1 VIRAAV
7 LGSPIS
13 HSLSPLLHQSAY
25 EILGAQGTYEAI
37 EVEAGQLSNFLKD
50 KDSGWTGFS
59 LTMPLKEEVLAIAH
73 VVDPVAQIISSANT
87 LYRKD
92 NLWLASSTDITGLG
106 FALDSRGFT
115 KAKSAIILG
124 AGATARAVVGAL
136 DGRIEEIKIVSRNT
150 GREEAIRKC
159 ATKSSI
165 TFVPWE
171 YTTPIAQ
178 SDLVVNTTPLYGA
191 DLFAD
196 YLPTKISTLF
206 FEVLYRPWPT
216 VLHSRWRENGGETM
230 DGIDLLV
237 HQAIE
242 QIALFSGKSIDR
254 VSMAQELRKFAVA
267 TLE

>member
-92 NLWLASSTDITGLG
+92 NLWLASSTDITGFG

>member
-1 VIRAAV
+1 VIRSAV

-92 NLWLASSTDITGLG
+92 NLWLASSTDITGFG

-171 YTTPIAQ
+171 YSTPIAQ

>member
-1 VIRAAV
+1 MIRSAV

-92 NLWLASSTDITGLG
+92 NLWLASSTDITGFG

-171 YTTPIAQ
+171 YSTPIAQ